1 MNETF
6 KEELLD
12 LLYQRDPIE
21 FRVSPTHKGIEL
33 DIYTGSEELK
43 EEIRTVIEEWACYG
57 ELFDFLFNG
66 GSCYSYEGAI
76 WGIDEV
82 SDDEHKIIDIEIHVE
97 IFGPIDG
104 EFESVKI
111 DFSNFFISEK
121 LNLDPVSYGL
131 ENFDNQLFEVDFYI
145 VEWKHIYRFD
155 LFYLNNDDRVKINLD
170 DNQKKIMTDYIVDF
184 AKAKE
189 PQLNLDITVKQDLLC
204 VSIKGEENNI
214 TYEITEYYKFLYDD
228 I

>member
-1 MNETF
+1 M
-6 KEELLD
+6 
-12 LLYQRDPIE
+12 
-21 FRVSPTHKGIEL
+21 
-33 DIYTGSEELK
+33 
-43 EEIRTVIEEWACYG
+43 
-57 ELFDFLFNG
+57 FNG

-111 DFSNFFISEK
+111 DFSNFLISEK

-155 LFYLNNDDRVKINLD
+155 LFYLNNDYRVKINLD